1 MWVAVRVLTSFVV
14 VLLGVRTACAQ
25 VSTHEDT
32 DVESGAAAPSAFAP
46 APAPRF
52 GTPSRWA
59 VALNGVGGI
68 SAQRTSADWRAHGFG
83 GAELRVRYLYVQAGG
98 FMDRSDSGE
107 SRAFRET
114 TQEHY
119 QTVAGFVG
127 AWLPFQDWVSVDAS
141 VGFGKRRFRN
151 PISLY
156 GPHGLDET
164 TNVLTFRFGISDRSS
179 ATALFA
185 ATFGGALVASV
196 DLNPRQVMW
205 RRTFLLP
212 GGGIGET
219 TGTIPVGGWSV
230 GLLVTLGVEVCACR
244 VPSESPTAE

>member
-1 MWVAVRVLTSFVV
+1 MWVDARILTSLVV
-14 VLLGVRTACAQ
+14 VSLTVRTARAQ
-25 VSTHEDT
+25 GLAPEGAE
-32 DVESGAAAPSAFAP
+32 VESGAPAPTEFAL

-52 GTPSRWA
+52 GAPSRWA
-59 VALNGVGGI
+59 VALNGFGGI
-68 SAQRTSADWRAHGFG
+68 SAQRTSVDWRAHGFG

-119 QTVAGFVG
+119 RTVAGFVG
-127 AWLPFQDWVSVDAS
+127 AWVPFEDWVSLDAS
-141 VGFGKRRFRN
+141 VGFGKRRYRN

-156 GPHGLDET
+156 GPNGLDET
-164 TNVLTFRFGISDRSS
+164 TSVLTFRFGVSDRSS
-179 ATALFA
+179 STALFA
-185 ATFGGALVASV
+185 ATFGGALVASI
-196 DLNPRQVMW
+196 DLNPRQAMW

-230 GLLVTLGVEVCACR
+230 GLIVTLGFEVCACR
-244 VPSESPTAE
+244 TTSESPTAE